1 MNRKIVLIIIFA
13 IICIFFIINFNTIS
27 GILFPKDTY
36 IEVYVE
42 ESSAIKGGI
51 ININVR
57 DSEEGKIIDSEEDI
71 NVTLIDKK
79 GNSGSDLEPTSCS
92 IYRYGGGNDKAW
104 EDLSAYGD
112 FTIYVNYPGET
123 GYNPSNITKNITVH
137 VIEEKSKSHQ
147 SSSNSKSNS
156 HAYYDML
163 AKSQNPSAFYSG
175 EDEDYYIYTYHSNLP
190 YGDNHIRINKNT
202 GEVT

>member
-13 IICIFFIINFNTIS
+13 IICIFFIMNFNTIS

-79 GNSGSDLEPTSCS
+79 REFWFGFGTHIMFNIS
-92 IYRYGGGNDKAW
+92 IWWR
-104 EDLSAYGD
+104 
-112 FTIYVNYPGET
+112 
-123 GYNPSNITKNITVH
+123 
-137 VIEEKSKSHQ
+137 
-147 SSSNSKSNS
+147 
-156 HAYYDML
+156 
-163 AKSQNPSAFYSG
+163 
-175 EDEDYYIYTYHSNLP
+175 
-190 YGDNHIRINKNT
+190 
-202 GEVT
+202 